1 MQTAGTSLQLIGALV
16 TAAGLLYAW
25 NRASG
30 RFDQWRNSV
39 MSKLGEL
46 RAQVASKGKADAH
59 VQVDVQTNVGMGLT
73 RPGTLDERLQRVE
86 NELSELPGKTKKAI
100 ENAIDEKLAEFD
112 ATGRG
117 FAVKDIY
124 WALGGIGL
132 GAFGNALSLVDKL
145 ST

>member
-1 MQTAGTSLQLIGALV
+1 MSVWDSLGPARSTSGCS
-16 TAAGLLYAW
+16 
-25 NRASG
+25 AS
-30 RFDQWRNSV
+30 RTSFRSY
-39 MSKLGEL
+39 LE
-46 RAQVASKGKADAH
+46 
-59 VQVDVQTNVGMGLT
+59 
-73 RPGTLDERLQRVE
+73 
-86 NELSELPGKTKKAI
+86 TKKAI

-132 GAFGNALSLVDKL
+132 RAFGNALSLVDKL